1 MQAGSVLMLCQ
12 VAGGAVGIQG
22 STTGQADSST
32 ASAAGTAFG
41 NAAHTQAGTWQR
53 IPAAM
58 FHLGVGSI
66 AEGHACGAHNPK
78 MVVDESALTRGA
90 ALYAYCAAR
99 YLAEHQ
105 D

>member
-1 MQAGSVLMLCQ
+1 MLELDTLSGTEDFTA
-12 VAGGAVGIQG
+12 VAE
-22 STTGQADSST
+22 
-32 ASAAGTAFG
+32 
-41 NAAHTQAGTWQR
+41 R